1 MGNMKIIISP
11 AKKMQDASSDFEI
24 RDTPLYLAKTKQL
37 LQRLQRASYPELQ
50 RLWKCS
56 EKLARLNYQRL
67 QDAELEKNLTP
78 ALFSYVGLQY
88 SSMAPDLLEV
98 ADLEYLEQNLR
109 ILSGFYGILRPFD
122 GVIQYRLEMGAK
134 LVGATYQDLYE
145 FWGAELY
152 TELYRTQEP
161 VINLASKEYS
171 KAIERYLAPNDV
183 FVTLEFKEFDPKRQ
197 KYVQKA
203 THAKQARGQFVRYLA
218 KQKVKTLEQL
228 KEFDELG
235 YRFVTERST
244 AKKYIFLKE

>member
-1 MGNMKIIISP
+1 MKIIISP

-37 LQRLQRASYPELQ
+37 LQWLQRASYPELQ

-88 SSMAPDLLEV
+88 SSMAPDLLEA

-161 VINLASKEYS
+161 VINLASKEY
-171 KAIERYLAPNDV
+171 
-183 FVTLEFKEFDPKRQ
+183 
-197 KYVQKA
+197 
-203 THAKQARGQFVRYLA
+203 
-218 KQKVKTLEQL
+218 
-228 KEFDELG
+228 
-235 YRFVTERST
+235 
-244 AKKYIFLKE
+244 

>member
-1 MGNMKIIISP
+1 MKIIISP

-67 QDAELEKNLTP
+67 QDAEL
-78 ALFSYVGLQY
+78 QY
-88 SSMAPDLLEV
+88 SSMAPDLLEA